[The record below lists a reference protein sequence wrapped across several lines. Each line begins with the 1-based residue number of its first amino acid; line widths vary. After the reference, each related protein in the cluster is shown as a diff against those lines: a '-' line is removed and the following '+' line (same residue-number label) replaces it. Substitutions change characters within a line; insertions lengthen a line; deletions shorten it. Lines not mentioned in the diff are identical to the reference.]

1 MRLGL
6 ILSSALLAQA
16 APPMVIAPSTVA
28 APPADVAT
36 PPAGAIRT
44 ASGLAYQV
52 IRAGK
57 EEAHPGE
64 KGFALAHFSGW
75 DATGK
80 PFANT
85 RANGEPTY
93 LNLERIMPGMREA
106 LLSMTVAEQR
116 RLWIP
121 ENLAFGGA
129 KGRPAGAVLMDL
141 ELLEIAPHPSQAPAD
156 VAAPGA
162 EAQLLRSGLAFKILR
177 PGTGQ
182 VHPVRSNWVSVHY
195 TGWTTDGKL
204 FDSSIP
210 KGTSVPLQL
219 KQTIEG
225 WIEGLPL
232 MVVGERRRF
241 WIPQKLAYRGEAGK
255 PAGTLVFDIEL
266 VGISQ

>member
-1 MRLGL
+1 MRHGL
-6 ILSSALLAQA
+6 LLCLTSALVAQA
-16 APPMVIAPSTVA
+16 P
-28 APPADVAT
+28 PPAITVLPTHVNT
-36 PPAGAIRT
+36 PPAEAIRT

-52 IRAGK
+52 THAGQ
-57 EEAHPGE
+57 EGAHPGE
-64 KGFALAHFSGW
+64 KGFVLVHFSGW

-85 RANGEPTY
+85 RANGEPIY

-106 LLSMTVAEQR
+106 LQAMTVGEVR

-121 ENLAFGGA
+121 ENLAFAGA
-129 KGRPAGAVLMDL
+129 KGRPAGAVTMEL
-141 ELLEIAPHPSQAPAD
+141 ELLEIPPPPSQAPED

-162 EAQLLRSGLAFKILR
+162 GAQLLRSGLAFKLLR
-177 PGTGQ
+177 PGTGK
-182 VHPVRSNWVSVHY
+182 VHPTYSSTVSVHY

-210 KGTSVPLQL
+210 KGSSVSLQL
-219 KQTIEG
+219 KHTIEG

-241 WIPQKLAYRGEAGK
+241 WIPQKLAYRGDAGK

-266 VGISQ
+266 VALSQ